1 MDLFRDTFLQDIGK
15 FGPLADFFDLRAESE
30 LSLLADLSKLQDSF
44 RLRALR
50 RAHKIAEQMVSDS
63 GDFEKDLWK
72 QILPAL
78 EERSFILYPGG
89 ENDRTFNV
97 RQVEF
102 LKELP
107 KLFKEIKRFKKPL
120 CHQGAERL
128 IRDTLQLSPKSLLT
142 DAHIRRAVLS
152 GCLTLLRQNVGSC
165 FATAPAI
172 LIQEEQVERLLAD
185 FYEILTTGKLKRVIS
200 GVEFSVPLSPSWGWG
215 DLRKKMDTGHLEYC
229 PGFLQA
235 LIAIGIL
242 DPQVELEKKVV
253 KARSLI
259 SPFIGRGF
267 MVEEILR
274 ALLIGHFGAKIEE
287 KEREVRSVF
296 RAMTDHALLK
306 AWEFTLASFSE
317 AKMEFSRWNLY
328 VSLGFDPK
336 EKNGIGELLYKC
348 TEEKFKES
356 NKKVEQYQIEYESSF
371 NQVKAV
377 EALLRNASSE
387 EEGRRL
393 RAEYQGRYYQMQS
406 VLDMRDRAYAAASH
420 YSSLFAFMIKQY
432 DEKFP
437 EYFQEIYD
445 AEMHEVIQE
454 TQELYDDSPAG
465 FRLVYKHGRADAYA
479 WSFIYDGKQFID
491 ALVDFFRMTE
501 GLIAAAF
508 EWEEGKRAIQEM
520 TTAVILHVRTKDF
533 LDSAI
538 KRRDKPWAYIS
549 GGSMIH
555 LLKIY
560 FRREDELSEEERW
573 VESEQELLIFLLET
587 LKNLPPAAF
596 EGTKRMLTF
605 SPTHAFI
612 LEPFWELFHK
622 AWNDEGFTYTWVR
635 DEIIAPRMA
644 YYEKL
649 FLSVE
654 QQQFLAEAFVE
665 RLPSL
670 AAHHF
675 RRGLPLFDTN
685 LLVQEFRNR
694 VIQGPMTA
702 HFDAFLYEMLPLLP
716 GHEWKAAVRRLCDH
730 PNLEKALE
738 RFSDFPAS
746 WIGKRQLFDLAKAS
760 YLAAEGTCFLSFDL
774 HQALVKRAIREHLSP
789 PSPLIFADTNWPN
802 FFFAFLVNP
811 ATLELELWRT
821 NSTGTYGMPMT
832 SWKPFIRG
840 KEHKTWGIY
849 TRPSQYR

>member
-1 MDLFRDTFLQDIGK
+1 MDFLRDTFSREIEN
-15 FGPLADFFDLRAESE
+15 FGPLADFFDLRSESE
-30 LSLLADLSKLQDSF
+30 LCLLADLSNLQDSF

-50 RAHKIAEQMVSDS
+50 RAHKIAEQMISDS
-63 GDFEKDLWK
+63 GDFN
-72 QILPAL
+72 
-78 EERSFILYPGG
+78 EERWNQVFPTLEQRGFILFPGG
-89 ENDRTFNV
+89 ENDRTFSV
-97 RQVEF
+97 RQVEL
-102 LKELP
+102 LKKLP
-107 KLFKEIKRFKKPL
+107 KLFKQLKRFHKPL

-128 IRDTLQLSPKSLLT
+128 IRDTMQLSPKSFLT

-172 LIQEEQVERLLAD
+172 LIQEEQVERLLTD

-200 GVEFSVPLSPSWGWG
+200 GLEFSVPLSPSWGWG
-215 DLRKKMDTGHLEYC
+215 DLRKKIDSGHLEYC

-242 DPQVELEKKVV
+242 DPQTRLEKKVT
-253 KARSLI
+253 KARALI

-274 ALLIGHFGAKIEE
+274 ALLIGHFGAKMEE
-287 KEREVRSVF
+287 KEREARSVF
-296 RAMTDHALLK
+296 RAVTDHALLK
-306 AWEFTLASFSE
+306 AWEFTIASFSE

-336 EKNGIGELLYKC
+336 EKQGIGELLYHYA
-348 TEEKFKES
+348 EEKLKES
-356 NKKVEQYQIEYESSF
+356 NEKVQRYQIEYENSF

-377 EALLRNASSE
+377 EALLRNVSSE
-387 EEGRRL
+387 EEGRRW
-393 RAEYQGRYYQMQS
+393 RAEYQGRYYHMQS
-406 VLDMRDRAYAAASH
+406 ALDMRDRAYSAASH

-445 AEMHEVIQE
+445 PEMHEPVQNV
-454 TQELYDDSPAG
+454 QELYDDTPAG

-479 WSFIYDGKQFID
+479 WSFIYDEKQFVD

-520 TTAVILHVRTKDF
+520 TTAVILHVRTKEF
-533 LDSAI
+533 LDSAV
-538 KRRDKPWAYIS
+538 KRRDKPWAYIA
-549 GGSMIH
+549 GGSMMH

-560 FRREDELSEEERW
+560 FRREGDLSEEERW
-573 VESEQELLIFLLET
+573 VENEQELLIFFLET
-587 LKNLPPAAF
+587 LKNLPPVAF
-596 EGTKRMLTF
+596 EGAKRMLTF

-612 LEPFWELFHK
+612 LEPFCDLFHK
-622 AWNDEGFTYTWVR
+622 GWSDEGFTYTWVR
-635 DEIIAPRMA
+635 DEVITPRMA

-649 FLSVE
+649 FLSSE
-654 QQQFLAEAFVE
+654 QQRFLIEEFSQ
-665 RLPSL
+665 RLPPL

-675 RRGLPLFDTN
+675 RRNLPLFDKS
-685 LLVQEFRNR
+685 LLVREFRDQ
-694 VIQGPMTA
+694 VMQTP
-702 HFDAFLYEMLPLLP
+702 HFDAFLYEMLPLFP
-716 GHEWKAAVRRLCDH
+716 GVEWKAAVRRLCDH
-730 PNLEKALE
+730 PRLEAALDH
-738 RFSDFPAS
+738 FPDLPAS

-760 YLAAEGTCFLSFDL
+760 YLAAEGSCFLSFDL
-774 HQALVKRAIREHLSP
+774 HEAIVKRAAKERLSP
-789 PSPLIFADTNWPN
+789 PPPLIFADTNWPN

-811 ATLELELWRT
+811 GTLALELWRT
-821 NSTGTYGMPMT
+821 DSTGTYGMPMT
-832 SWKPFIRG
+832 SWKPFING
-840 KEHKTWGIY
+840 KERKTWGLY
-849 TRPSQYR
+849 TRPYQYR